1 MSSTDLTPKQN
12 VTSTIPN
19 LEDLISRYKRMMQI
33 GRDTSIKIAAG
44 LSKNLMEEGG
54 RKIGLLRN
62 GSFDLLAENERP
74 VLVDYCLYDLRRNG
88 RNAIDQYLIDF
99 PPDPESDEMTC
110 LKAMQNAIYSM
121 FVVVSTERGLGMTVR
136 DLYSQEISLIVDLTL
151 GYSNKPGLVFASRLL
166 KFDGFSTACGAALPV
181 SVMTADEIDNLS
193 NGFAE
198 STNPNETDEHFDPAP
213 IIRACLKDKA
223 LPTVEYRDTASQTIR
238 KNQNTADIGSPL
250 GRNSIC
256 PCGSGKKFKKCC
268 MNRS

>member
-19 LEDLISRYKRMMQI
+19 REELLFRYKRMREI
-33 GRDTSIKIAAG
+33 GRDISDKLVEG
-44 LSKNLMEEGG
+44 LSRDLLDEGG

-62 GSFDLLAENERP
+62 GSFELLSDNELP
-74 VLVDYCLYDLRRNG
+74 VLLDYCLYELRRNG

-121 FVVVSTERGLGMTVR
+121 FAVISTERGLGIIVR
-136 DLYSQEISLIVDLTL
+136 DLYSHEISFIVDLNLAYTAE
-151 GYSNKPGLVFASRLL
+151 PGLVFASRLL
-166 KFDGFSTACGAALPV
+166 KFDGFSTGCGAVLPI
-181 SVMTADEIDNLS
+181 SVMNAADIDNLS

-198 STNPNETDEHFDPAP
+198 STKPDGEDDHFDPAP
-213 IIRACLKDKA
+213 LIRACLKDKA

-238 KNQNTADIGSPL
+238 KNQNTDDIGSPL